1 MDVMCFRDLNKQLL
15 RLFLVSYRLMITN
28 RVDVYYVK
36 LQGSVWGSLKCTTA
50 MDQLNKIILPQDE
63 LTYKYKGDNNISI
76 GVLGMVDDNLAI
88 SQVVQAQY

>member
-1 MDVMCFRDLNKQLL
+1 MSNVE
-15 RLFLVSYRLMITN
+15 
-28 RVDVYYVK
+28 

-63 LTYKYKGDNNISI
+63 LTYKYKGDPNTSI

-88 SQVVQAQY
+88 AQCGTGSI